1 IAMGVTGIPES
12 GNAIASAARKLGEN
26 LKTGLQEAKAY
37 ADRGLPIRG
46 SVLCSGGALAEPT
59 TAKDPTKVVTAFLAR
74 AEEWKAL
81 NLSLEALRVFLADQR
96 QHEYE
101 TSRRIAELATNH
113 PVDSNHS
120 SRRLLERSLK
130 DMEAIVAGKS
140 VVERWSDYRLAYDNA
155 QCAYRD
161 AYRDAYAQVQRETQR
176 AASAIRNGAAY
187 KEAPPASRDDIFDK
201 VFGAGGPC
209 HYPALLLDSASSL
222 LVAAAKRSLSS
233 LAQALVAL
241 PGYQA
246 QAESDLRA
254 LTAPPPPPGEKLW
267 EWHPATALAGQR
279 FRSEAEVDI
288 ALQQAGD
295 QIKPQIRQGYTVVVK

>member
-1 IAMGVTGIPES
+1 
-12 GNAIASAARKLGEN
+12 
-26 LKTGLQEAKAY
+26 
-37 ADRGLPIRG
+37 
-46 SVLCSGGALAEPT
+46 
-59 TAKDPTKVVTAFLAR
+59 
-74 AEEWKAL
+74 
-81 NLSLEALRVFLADQR
+81 
-96 QHEYE
+96 
-101 TSRRIAELATNH
+101 
-113 PVDSNHS
+113 
-120 SRRLLERSLK
+120 
-130 DMEAIVAGKS
+130 MEAIVAEKS

-161 AYRDAYAQVQRETQR
+161 AYRDAYAQVQQETQR
-176 AASAIRNGAAY
+176 AALAIRNGAAY
-187 KEAPPASRDDIFDK
+187 KEAPPASRDDVFNK
-201 VFGAGGPC
+201 VFGPGGPC

-241 PGYQA
+241 PGYHA
-246 QAESDLRA
+246 QVESELRA

-279 FRSEAEVDI
+279 FRSEAEVDT